1 MPDVDQKKILE
12 NRLKQF
18 ALNIVKVARLLPKTE
33 ENKIYTKQLLRS
45 SSSIGAN
52 YAEALF
58 AQTRQEFLH
67 CISISRKEAN
77 ESIYWLDMLYNVNTT
92 FNDQIEMLTDEGKQ
106 ILKIFISS
114 VKTTKLNLENSK
126 SQANKLSII
135 NHK

>member
-1 MPDVDQKKILE
+1 MLNTDQTKIFE

-18 ALNIVKVARLLPKTE
+18 TLNVVRVTKLLSKTE
-33 ENKIYTKQLLRS
+33 ENKIFVKQLLRS

-67 CISISRKEAN
+67 CISISRKEAS
-77 ESIYWLDMLYNVNTT
+77 ESLYWIEMIYNVNTV
-92 FNDQIEMLTDEGKQ
+92 FNDELEMLTSECEQ

-114 VKTTKLNLENSK
+114 VKTTKLNLEKSK
-126 SQANKLSII
+126 TQNDK
-135 NHK
+135 